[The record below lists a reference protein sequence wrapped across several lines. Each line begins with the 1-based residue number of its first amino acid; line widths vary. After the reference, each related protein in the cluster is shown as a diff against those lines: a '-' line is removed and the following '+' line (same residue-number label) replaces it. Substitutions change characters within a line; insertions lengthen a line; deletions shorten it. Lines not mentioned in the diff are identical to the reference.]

1 MEVLQN
7 YKQVVDARKKLKE
20 KNISFIDSSF
30 IIRLRNLLRKL
41 GLKNQISI
49 GDIAK
54 SWDILS
60 FIQFIEKKVPKNE
73 PILDIG
79 CYCSEFVVALDA
91 LGYKKLSAVDL
102 NPGISYMPAQNRIN
116 YEVSDFMSYKPKVK
130 NFRVISAISVLEHG
144 FDRKRFLKSMSRIL
158 MPNGYLFISFDY
170 WDKKIDTSKTRLFD
184 MEWTIFSSNEV
195 RELIEEAK
203 EFNLFPINEPSFKCD
218 EKAITH
224 AGYKYTFGQIIF
236 KKIT

>member
-7 YKQVVDARKKLKE
+7 YKQVIDARKKLKE
-20 KNISFIDSSF
+20 KNISFIDSSL
-30 IIRLRNLLRKL
+30 IIRFKNLLRKL

-49 GDIAK
+49 GDVNK

-79 CYCSEFVVALDA
+79 CYCSEFIIALDA

-102 NPGISYMPAQNRIN
+102 NPGIFYMPAQNRIN
-116 YEVSDFMSYKPKVK
+116 YEVSDFMKYKPKVK
-130 NFRVISAISVLEHG
+130 KFRAISAISVLEHG
-144 FDRKRFLKSMSRIL
+144 FDRKKFLESMSKIL

-170 WDKKIDTSKTRLFD
+170 WDKKIDTSKTRLFN
-184 MEWTIFSSNEV
+184 MEWTIFSSKEV
-195 RELIEEAK
+195 KKIIEEAK
-203 EFNLFPINEPSFKCD
+203 KFNLFPINELSFKCD
-218 EKAITH
+218 EKAIAH
-224 AGYKYTFGQIIF
+224 VGYKYTFGQIIF
-236 KKIT
+236 QKK

>member
-49 GDIAK
+49 GDVAK

-73 PILDIG
+73 PIHT
-79 CYCSEFVVALDA
+79 VNVTALS
-91 LGYKKLSAVDL
+91 LLL
-102 NPGISYMPAQNRIN
+102 
-116 YEVSDFMSYKPKVK
+116 
-130 NFRVISAISVLEHG
+130 L
-144 FDRKRFLKSMSRIL
+144 
-158 MPNGYLFISFDY
+158 
-170 WDKKIDTSKTRLFD
+170 
-184 MEWTIFSSNEV
+184 
-195 RELIEEAK
+195 
-203 EFNLFPINEPSFKCD
+203 
-218 EKAITH
+218 
-224 AGYKYTFGQIIF
+224 
-236 KKIT
+236 

>member
-20 KNISFIDSSF
+20 KNISFIDSAF
-30 IIRLRNLLRKL
+30 IIKVRNLLRKL
-41 GLKNQISI
+41 GLKEQISI
-49 GDIAK
+49 GDVNK
-54 SWDILS
+54 SWDVLS
-60 FIQFIEKKVPKNE
+60 FIQFIEKNVSKNQ

-91 LGYKKLSAVDL
+91 LGYKKLSAIDL

-116 YEVSDFMSYKPKVK
+116 YEVSDFMKYKPKVEK
-130 NFRVISAISVLEHG
+130 FKAISAISVLEHG
-144 FDRKRFLKSMSRIL
+144 FDRKRFLQSMSKIL
-158 MPNGYLFISFDY
+158 TTDGYLLISFDY

-184 MEWTIFSSNEV
+184 MEWNIFSRNEV
-195 RELIEEAK
+195 KEIIEEAK
-203 EFNLFPINEPSFKCD
+203 EFDLFQINGPSFKCD

-224 AGYKYTFGQIIF
+224 VGYNYTFGQIIF
-236 KKIT
+236 KKK

>member
-7 YKQVVDARKKLKE
+7 YKQVIDARKKLTE
-20 KNISFIDSSF
+20 KNISFIDSSV
-30 IIRLRNLLRKL
+30 IIRFKNLLRKL

-49 GDIAK
+49 GDVNK

-60 FIQFIEKKVPKNE
+60 FIQFIEKNVSKNQ

-102 NPGISYMPAQNRIN
+102 NPGISFMPAQNRIN
-116 YEVSDFMSYKPKVK
+116 YEVCDFMKYKPKEK
-130 NFRVISAISVLEHG
+130 KFRAISAISVLEHG
-144 FDRKRFLKSMSRIL
+144 FDRKRFLKSMSNIL
-158 MPNGYLFISFDY
+158 MKDGYLFISFDY

-184 MEWTIFSSNEV
+184 MEWTIFSRSEV
-195 RELIEEAK
+195 QKIIEEAK
-203 EFNLFPINEPSFKCD
+203 EFNLFQINEPSFKCD

-224 AGYKYTFGQIIF
+224 VGYKYTFGKIIF
-236 KKIT
+236 KKK